1 MEGETYIKLFRK
13 FLDWEWYDDLPTK
26 ALWIHIL
33 LKANY
38 KDKTWHGK
46 EVKRGSFLTS
56 YSSLQSELKLS
67 KKQIERALK
76 NLQKTGEVE
85 KVANRENTLIIATK
99 YDFYQG
105 TGETKE
111 TPRGNEGDTLG
122 KPRGNEGEQLKK
134 ERKKERKKEINKTL
148 YAQSDEL
155 TSICSTPE
163 DDKAPAAKTNGELL
177 NDPAVVGIRLNDGTV
192 HEVAES
198 KASTW
203 QKLFPAVDVKQELNK
218 MRAWSD
224 ANPSKRKTKR
234 GVERFIVN
242 WLSREQDKGRSR
254 NAPQGMH
261 IANSLQG
268 QQGELPAWYG
278 YYEPAQ
284 GGNTSTDNEIGVIE
298 TRCGVSRTNTDEDIE
313 RLQKALKTAL
323 NK

>member
-85 KVANRENTLIIATK
+85 KVASHENTLIIATK

-111 TPRGNEGDTLG
+111 TPRGNEG
-122 KPRGNEGEQLKK
+122 E
-134 ERKKERKKEINKTL
+134 ERKKERNKTL

-198 KASTW
+198 KVSTW
-203 QKLFPAVDVKQELNK
+203 QELFPAVDVKQELNK

-224 ANPSKRKTKR
+224 ANPSKRKTKG

-254 NAPQGMH
+254 NAPQGMQ

-268 QQGELPAWYG
+268 QQGEFPAWYG
-278 YYEPAQ
+278 DYEPAQ
-284 GGNTSTDNEIGVIE
+284 SGNASTDSEISVID
-298 TRCGVSRTNTDEDIE
+298 TRHGFSGTNTDEDIE
-313 RLQKALKTAL
+313 KLQEALKNAQ
-323 NK
+323 NR

>member
-85 KVANRENTLIIATK
+85 KVASRENTLIIATK

-111 TPRGNEGDTLG
+111 TPRGNEGDTLR

-134 ERKKERKKEINKTL
+134 ERKKEGHQERNKKT

-163 DDKAPAAKTNGELL
+163 DGKEPSATLQSESDEKSIVEIKLNGGSIHR
-177 NDPAVVGIRLNDGTV
+177 VT
-192 HEVAES
+192 ES
-198 KASTW
+198 KAREW
-203 QKLFPAVDVKQELNK
+203 QVLFPAVDVKQELNK
-218 MRAWSD
+218 MQAWSD

-242 WLSREQDKGRSR
+242 WLSREQDRGGAKSTSSGRQIS
-254 NAPQGMH
+254 NTIQ
-261 IANSLQG
+261 S
-268 QQGELPAWYG
+268 QQGELPEWYG
-278 YYEPAQ
+278 DYEPAQ
-284 GGNTSTDNEIGVIE
+284 SGNAVVDNENGVIE
-298 TRCGVSRTNTDEDIE
+298 TRQVISGTNIDGDIE
-313 RLQKALKTAL
+313 KLQKALKNAQRE
-323 NK
+323 

>member
-85 KVANRENTLIIATK
+85 KVASRENTLIIATK

-111 TPRGNEGDTLG
+111 TPRGNEGDTLR

-134 ERKKERKKEINKTL
+134 ERKKEGKKERNKKT

-163 DDKAPAAKTNGELL
+163 DGKEPSATLQSESDEKSIVEIKLNGGSIHR
-177 NDPAVVGIRLNDGTV
+177 VT
-192 HEVAES
+192 ES
-198 KASTW
+198 KAREW
-203 QKLFPAVDVKQELNK
+203 QVLFPAVDVKQELNK
-218 MRAWSD
+218 MQAWSD

-242 WLSREQDKGRSR
+242 WLSREQDRGGAKSTSSGRQIS
-254 NAPQGMH
+254 NTIQ
-261 IANSLQG
+261 S
-268 QQGELPAWYG
+268 QQGELPEWYG
-278 YYEPAQ
+278 DYEPAQ
-284 GGNTSTDNEIGVIE
+284 SGNAVVDNENGVIE
-298 TRCGVSRTNTDEDIE
+298 TRQVISGTNIDGDIE
-313 RLQKALKTAL
+313 KLQKALKNAQRE
-323 NK
+323 

>member
-105 TGETKE
+105 TGEAKE
-111 TPRGNEGDTLG
+111 TPGGNEGDTLG

-134 ERKKERKKEINKTL
+134 ERKKQGTKQTNKKT
-148 YAQSDEL
+148 YAQSDKL
-155 TSICSTPE
+155 TSIDSTPE
-163 DDKAPAAKTNGELL
+163 DGNEPT
-177 NDPAVVGIRLNDGTV
+177 AVSQNKVNEEPVVEIKLNDGSTHGV
-192 HEVAES
+192 TES

-203 QKLFPAVDVKQELNK
+203 QELFPAVDVRQELNK

-242 WLSREQDKGRSR
+242 WLSREQDRGGSKSASSGR
-254 NAPQGMH
+254 Q

-268 QQGELPAWYG
+268 QLPEWYG
-278 YYEPAQ
+278 DYESAQ
-284 GGNTSTDNEIGVIE
+284 GRNASADSENSVVE
-298 TRCGVSRTNTDEDIE
+298 TRHGISGTNTDEDIE
-313 RLQKALKTAL
+313 RLQEALKNAQ
-323 NK
+323 NR

>member
-85 KVANRENTLIIATK
+85 KVASRENTLIIATK
-99 YDFYQG
+99 YDLYQG

-122 KPRGNEGEQLKK
+122 KPGGNEGEQLKK
-134 ERKKERKKEINKTL
+134 ERKEERKKERNKTL

-198 KASTW
+198 KVSTW
-203 QKLFPAVDVKQELNK
+203 QVLFPAVDVKQELNK

-242 WLSREQDKGRSR
+242 WLSREQDRGGARSASSGRQISSKIQSR
-254 NAPQGMH
+254 
-261 IANSLQG
+261 
-268 QQGELPAWYG
+268 QGELPEWYG
-278 YYEPAQ
+278 DYEPAQ
-284 GGNTSTDNEIGVIE
+284 SSNTVVDNENGAME
-298 TRCGVSRTNTDEDIE
+298 TRHGFSGTNTDEDIE
-313 RLQKALKTAL
+313 KLQEALKNAQ

>member
-85 KVANRENTLIIATK
+85 KVASRENTLIIATK

-134 ERKKERKKEINKTL
+134 ERKKEGKKERNKKT
-148 YAQSDEL
+148 YAQSDKL
-155 TSICSTPE
+155 TSIDSTPE
-163 DDKAPAAKTNGELL
+163 DGNEPT
-177 NDPAVVGIRLNDGTV
+177 AVSQNKVNEEPVVEIKLNDGSTHGV
-192 HEVAES
+192 TES

-203 QKLFPAVDVKQELNK
+203 QELFPAVDVRQELNK

-242 WLSREQDKGRSR
+242 WLSREQDRGGSKSASSGRQIT
-254 NAPQGMH
+254 NTFQGLR
-261 IANSLQG
+261 A
-268 QQGELPAWYG
+268 ELPDWYG
-278 YYEPAQ
+278 DYEPAQ
-284 GGNTSTDNEIGVIE
+284 SGNAVVDNENGVIE
-298 TRCGVSRTNTDEDIE
+298 TQHGFSGTNTDEDIE

>member
-85 KVANRENTLIIATK
+85 KVASRENTLIIATK

-134 ERKKERKKEINKTL
+134 ERKEERKKERNKKT
-148 YAQSDEL
+148 YAQSDKL
-155 TSICSTPE
+155 TSIDSTPE
-163 DDKAPAAKTNGELL
+163 DCKEPSATLQSDPDEKSIVEIKLNGGSIHR
-177 NDPAVVGIRLNDGTV
+177 VT
-192 HEVAES
+192 ES
-198 KASTW
+198 KAIEW
-203 QKLFPAVDVKQELNK
+203 QELFPAVDVKQELNK
-218 MRAWSD
+218 MQAWSD

-242 WLSREQDKGRSR
+242 WLSREQDRGGTKTASSGRQIS
-254 NAPQGMH
+254 NTIQ
-261 IANSLQG
+261 SK
-268 QQGELPAWYG
+268 QGELPDWYG
-278 YYEPAQ
+278 DYRPAQ
-284 GGNTSTDNEIGVIE
+284 SSNTVIDNENGVIE
-298 TRCGVSRTNTDEDIE
+298 KRQGVSGTNIDEDIE
-313 RLQKALKTAL
+313 RLQKALK
-323 NK
+323 KR

>member
-85 KVANRENTLIIATK
+85 KVASRENTLIIATK

-111 TPRGNEGDTLG
+111 TPWGNEGDTLG

-134 ERKKERKKEINKTL
+134 ERKEERKKERNKKT
-148 YAQSDEL
+148 YAQSDKL
-155 TSICSTPE
+155 TSIDSTPE
-163 DDKAPAAKTNGELL
+163 DSKEPSVTSQSEPDEESIVEIK
-177 NDPAVVGIRLNDGTV
+177 LNDGSV
-192 HEVAES
+192 HGVTAS
-198 KASTW
+198 KVSTW
-203 QKLFPAVDVKQELNK
+203 QVLFPAVDVKQELNK

-242 WLSREQDKGRSR
+242 WLSREQDRGRPR
-254 NAPQGMH
+254 NAPQGMQ

>member
-85 KVANRENTLIIATK
+85 KVASRENTLIIATK
-99 YDFYQG
+99 YDLYQG

-111 TPRGNEGDTLG
+111 TPRGNEGDTLE

-134 ERKKERKKEINKTL
+134 ERKKEGKKEKNKKT
-148 YAQSDEL
+148 YAQSDKL
-155 TSICSTPE
+155 TSIDSTPE
-163 DDKAPAAKTNGELL
+163 DGNEPT
-177 NDPAVVGIRLNDGTV
+177 AVSQNKVNEEPVVEIK
-192 HEVAES
+192 E
-198 KASTW
+198 
-203 QKLFPAVDVKQELNK
+203 LFPAVDVKQELNK

-242 WLSREQDKGRSR
+242 WLSREQDRGKSR
-254 NAPQGMH
+254 NAPQGMQ

-268 QQGELPAWYG
+268 ELPEWYG
-278 YYEPAQ
+278 DYEPAQ
-284 GGNTSTDNEIGVIE
+284 SGNAVVDNENGVIE
-298 TRCGVSRTNTDEDIE
+298 TRQAILGTITDGDIE
-313 RLQKALKTAL
+313 KLQKALKNAQRE
-323 NK
+323 

>member
-85 KVANRENTLIIATK
+85 KVASRENTLIIATK

-134 ERKKERKKEINKTL
+134 ERKKEGKKERNKKT
-148 YAQSDEL
+148 YAQSDKL
-155 TSICSTPE
+155 TSIDSTPE
-163 DDKAPAAKTNGELL
+163 DGNEPSVTSQSEPDEESIVEIK
-177 NDPAVVGIRLNDGTV
+177 LNDGSV
-192 HEVAES
+192 HGVTAS
-198 KASTW
+198 KVSTW
-203 QKLFPAVDVKQELNK
+203 QVLFPAVDVRQELNK

-242 WLSREQDKGRSR
+242 WLSREQDRGRPR
-254 NAPQGMH
+254 DAPQVMQ

-268 QQGELPAWYG
+268 QLPEWYG
-278 YYEPAQ
+278 DYGPAQ
-284 GGNTSTDNEIGVIE
+284 NGNAVVDNENGVIE
-298 TRCGVSRTNTDEDIE
+298 TQHGISGTNTDEDIE
-313 RLQKALKTAL
+313 RLQEALKNAL